1 MCKMYDGA
9 RHPLATLFLRLGD
22 SANHCR
28 ARDTVQKA

>member
-9 RHPLATLFLRLGD
+9 LATLFLRLGD